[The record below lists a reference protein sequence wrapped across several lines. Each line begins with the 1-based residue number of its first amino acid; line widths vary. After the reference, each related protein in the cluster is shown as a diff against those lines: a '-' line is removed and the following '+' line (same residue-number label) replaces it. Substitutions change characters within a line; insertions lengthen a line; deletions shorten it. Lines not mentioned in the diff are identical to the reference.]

1 MHRQGA
7 AVPSRGSG
15 SFHIMQS
22 YAGAKRAA
30 RYAAA
35 GRACWRQGAALPR
48 CLLRAFYAALP
59 YMIPALTRRAA
70 PWLCRFLKKC
80 AGKEQGKGAPV
91 RAGGGRFPFPWKR
104 TVMPAAS

>member
-22 YAGAKRAA
+22 YAGAHRAA
-30 RYAAA
+30 REKSGPACRCGQGLLASRMGDGAPALSPARLLCCAAA
-35 GRACWRQGAALPR
+35 YDSGLA
-48 CLLRAFYAALP
+48 
-59 YMIPALTRRAA
+59 RRAA

-91 RAGGGRFPFPWKR
+91 RAGGGRFPFP
-104 TVMPAAS
+104 